1 MTRGR
6 ATLIGFSAILMWS
19 LLALLTIGSA
29 PVPPFLL
36 NALCFGIGGGLA
48 LLWLALGS
56 VRARRSNPVVG
67 QFVGQRAGRV
77 AGRGDAVAG
86 LAVLRRISW
95 KVYAFGTLGLF
106 GYHALY
112 FTAFRIAPAAETGLI
127 AYLWPLFIV
136 LFSGLLPGE
145 RLNALHITGALLA
158 FAGAALILLSRQSG
172 SGDLPLT
179 GLVLAFLCALTW
191 AFYSVLSRRLGD
203 VPTESV
209 TVYCLATSALSLLA
223 HIAFEPSLW
232 PQGVRGW
239 ASVLALGLGPVGAA
253 FFTWDIGM
261 KRGDIQLLGVASYA
275 APLLSTLVLVVAG
288 VTPASMGLLLASL
301 LITGG
306 AALAARAGK
315 SRSEKRSET
324 GGDLSSAKGG

>member
-1 MTRGR
+1 MTRSK
-6 ATLIGFSAILMWS
+6 ATAIGFTAVLMWA

-48 LLWLALGS
+48 LVWLALG
-56 VRARRSNPVVG
+56 P
-67 QFVGQRAGRV
+67 
-77 AGRGDAVAG
+77 G
-86 LAVLRRISW
+86 LGVLRGISW

-145 RLNALHITGALLA
+145 RLGALHIIGALLA
-158 FAGAALILLSRQSG
+158 FAGAALIIAARGTSG
-172 SGDLPLT
+172 NVPVA
-179 GLVLAFLCALTW
+179 GLGLACLCALTW
-191 AFYSVLSRRLGD
+191 AAYSVLSRRLGA

-209 TVYCLATSALSLLA
+209 AVYCLATAVLSAAA
-223 HIAFEPSLW
+223 HLAFEQTLW
-232 PQGVRGW
+232 PVGATGW
-239 ASVLALGLGPVGAA
+239 LSVALLGLGPVGAA

-261 KRGDIQLLGVASYA
+261 KKGDIQLLGVASYA
-275 APLLSTLVLVVAG
+275 APLLSTLVLVAAG
-288 VTPASMGLLLASL
+288 VAQASWTLAL
-301 LITGG
+301 AAVMITAG
-306 AALAARAGK
+306 AALAARAGARK
-315 SRSEKRSET
+315 AS
-324 GGDLSSAKGG
+324 G